1 MEGSVSCLLDCMN
14 GRIGLLFIGLHE
26 WKGRSCVYPTHP
38 PSPTPPTGA
47 AYSAHKEKYTAVPE
61 AGPVVSGVL
70 LGAVYYML
78 SE

>member
-1 MEGSVSCLLDCMN
+1 MEGSVLCL
-14 GRIGLLFIGLHE
+14 
-26 WKGRSCVYPTHP
+26 SHP

-70 LGAVYYML
+70 LGAVYYVL

>member
-14 GRIGLLFIGLHE
+14 GRVGLVFIP
-26 WKGRSCVYPTHP
+26 PTHP

-70 LGAVYYML
+70 LGAVYYVL